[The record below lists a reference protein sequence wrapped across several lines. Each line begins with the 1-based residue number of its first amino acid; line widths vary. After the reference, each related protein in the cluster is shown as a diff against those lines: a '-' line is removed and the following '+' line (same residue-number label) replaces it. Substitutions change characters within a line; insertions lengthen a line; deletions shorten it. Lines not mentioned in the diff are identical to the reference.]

1 MATIKF
7 DGFDKYLKLLDG
19 IDKNRNAII
28 KPAVYEGAAVVV
40 EEVKK
45 NLRRVVGPDS
55 TGDLERSMGLSEMQD
70 DWGFVNTKLGFDGY
84 DRRGNP
90 NIVKARALE
99 SGTSKQ
105 PKRPFIRP
113 AVNAVKERAVSV
125 MSDVVDEQIQKIM
138 DKERG

>member
-1 MATIKF
+1 MNDLNK
-7 DGFDKYLKLLDG
+7 KS
-19 IDKNRNAII
+19 NSII
-28 KPAVYEGAAVVV
+28 KIAVYDGAAVVV

-55 TGDLERSMGLSEMQD
+55 TGDLEKSMGLSQMQD
-70 DWGFVNTKLGFDGY
+70 DGGFVHTKLGFDGY

-90 NIVKARALE
+90 NVLKARALE

-105 PKRPFIRP
+105 QKKPFIRP

-125 MSDVVDEQIQKIM
+125 MSETVDNQIKKMM
-138 DKERG
+138 DEGG

>member
-1 MATIKF
+1 MASIVF
-7 DGFDKYLKLLDG
+7 DGFDKYVGL
-19 IDKNRNAII
+19 IDNLNKKSNSII
-28 KPAVYEGAAVVV
+28 KIAVYDGAAVVV

-55 TGDLERSMGLSEMQD
+55 TGDLEKSMGLSQMQD
-70 DWGFVNTKLGFDGY
+70 DGGFVHTKLGFDGY

-90 NIVKARALE
+90 NVVKARALE

-105 PKRPFIRP
+105 QKKPFIRP

-125 MSDVVDEQIQKIM
+125 MSETVDNQIKKMM
-138 DKERG
+138 DEGG

>member
-7 DGFDKYLKLLDG
+7 EGFDEYRKLIADLD
-19 IDKNRNAII
+19 KKTNSII
-28 KPAVYEGAAVVV
+28 KPAVYDGAAVVV

-55 TGDLERSMGLSEMQD
+55 TGDLEKSIGLSKMED
-70 DWGFVNTKLGFDGY
+70 DRGFIHTKLGFDGY

-90 NIVKARALE
+90 NVVKARALE

-105 PKRPFIRP
+105 QKKPFIRP
-113 AVNAVKERAVSV
+113 AVNAVKDRAVAVISET
-125 MSDVVDEQIQKIM
+125 VDKQIKKIM
-138 DKERG
+138 DAGG

>member
-7 DGFDKYLKLLDG
+7 EGFDEYRKLIADLD
-19 IDKNRNAII
+19 KKTNSII
-28 KPAVYEGAAVVV
+28 KPAVYDGAAVVV

-55 TGDLERSMGLSEMQD
+55 TGDLEKSLGLSKMED
-70 DWGFVNTKLGFDGY
+70 DRGFIHTKLGFDGY

-90 NIVKARALE
+90 NVVKARALE

-105 PKRPFIRP
+105 QKKPFIRP
-113 AVNAVKERAVSV
+113 AVNAVKDRAVAV
-125 MSDVVDEQIQKIM
+125 MSETVDKQIKKIM
-138 DKERG
+138 DAGG